1 MIFPVFRN
9 PLEKCVVFTSGFQRF
24 SPVFTAGFHGR
35 LPWGSQPQR
44 TVYRQAEP
52 SNPSEKNVAPSVT
65 AAIMQD
71 QSAGGNVANS
81 PPPPT
86 EAMLIFF
93 WKVVPQRGTKR
104 QHCLWGTGEFFFRTM
119 SGATSISGRAVPC
132 LIRLQC
138 ANRRCTMWIIFA
150 FGPSAMPKTRGCSSC
165 PIWSHQLCACRSFA

>member
-9 PLEKCVVFTSGFQRF
+9 PLEKYVVFTSGFHRF

-35 LPWGSQPQR
+35 LPWGPQPQR

-52 SNPSEKNVAPSVT
+52 LNPSEKNVAPSVT

-93 WKVVPQRGTKR
+93 WKVVPQRGKKR
-104 QHCLWGTGEFFFRTM
+104 NIAYGGRGNFLRTM
-119 SGATSISGRAVPC
+119 SGATFISGRAVPC

-138 ANRRCTMWIIFA
+138 ANRRCTMWTILA
-150 FGPSAMPKTRGCSSC
+150 FGPGAMPKTRGFSSC
-165 PIWSHQLCACRSFA
+165 PICSHQLCAYTSFA